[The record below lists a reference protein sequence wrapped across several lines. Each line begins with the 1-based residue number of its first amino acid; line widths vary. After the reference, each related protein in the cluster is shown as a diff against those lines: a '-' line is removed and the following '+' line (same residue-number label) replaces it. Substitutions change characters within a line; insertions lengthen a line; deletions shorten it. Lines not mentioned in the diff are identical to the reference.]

1 MKRCCHPSKP
11 HDGVMVWG
19 RDRGIH
25 KGDAAAHALAERGV
39 VIEDVLLRE
48 VSFPNVITQPIEGT

>member
-1 MKRCCHPSKP
+1 
-11 HDGVMVWG
+11 MVWG